1 MKSIDVALRIDID
14 TVKDAEMVPLV
25 IELLDG
31 FRICGTFFVTTGV
44 DNTYKN
50 FRNNLNPLQLRG
62 KISRYGVRQMFRG
75 LISREHV
82 ERTKA
87 LTVLVNSKHEVGLHG
102 HDHFDWMNHLDSMS
116 RDTIRDHFEMGIRL
130 FEEEFG
136 APPRSFASPGFKV
149 NDLSL
154 EIMESFDFTYASDFL
169 GSEVSHNGTL
179 QIPVA
184 LPSIGEMKTTH
195 SDTEIMTEYSE
206 TLNSAREFVVFYI
219 HPSQELVFDLE
230 MVKKL
235 LYSIKDNE
243 KFNPVTMSDI
253 AENYRSGSSRS

>member
-14 TVKDAEMVPLV
+14 TIKDAEMVPYV

-31 FRICGTFFVTTGV
+31 FGICGTFFVTTGV

-75 LISREHV
+75 LISRDHV

-87 LTVLVNSKHEVGLHG
+87 LTMIVNSKHEVGLHG
-102 HDHFDWMNHLDSMS
+102 HDHFDWMHQLDNMS
-116 RDTIRDHFEMGIRL
+116 RDTIRGHFEMGVRL

-136 APPRSFASPGFKV
+136 SPPRSFASPGFKV
-149 NDLSL
+149 NELSL
-154 EIMESFDFTYASDFL
+154 EIMESFDFTYGSDFL
-169 GSEVSHNGTL
+169 GSKVPHRGTL

-195 SDTEIMTEYSE
+195 SDREIMTEYSE
-206 TLNSAREFVVFYI
+206 TLNSTREFVVFYV
-219 HPSQELVFDLE
+219 HPSQEFVFNLE

-235 LYSIKDNE
+235 LYYIKDNE
-243 KFNPVTMSDI
+243 RFTPVTMSEI
-253 AENYRSGSSRS
+253 AGKIQNGSIRS

>member
-1 MKSIDVALRIDID
+1 MNSIDVALRIDID
-14 TVKDAEMVPLV
+14 TIKDAEMVPYV

-31 FRICGTFFVTTGV
+31 FGICGTFFVTTGV

-50 FRNNLNPLQLRG
+50 FGNNLNPLHLRG

-87 LTVLVNSKHEVGLHG
+87 LTMLVNSKHEVGLHG

-116 RDTIRDHFEMGIRL
+116 RDTIRGHFEIGVRL

-136 APPRSFASPGFKV
+136 TSPRSFASPGFKV

-169 GSEVSHNGTL
+169 GSKLSHIGTL

-184 LPSIGEMKTTH
+184 LPSIGEMKTTC
-195 SDTEIMTEYSE
+195 SDTEIMTKYID
-206 TLNSAREFVVFYI
+206 TLNSARKFVVFYI
-219 HPSQELVFDLE
+219 HPSQELVFNLE

-243 KFNPVTMSDI
+243 RFTPVTMSEI
-253 AENYRSGSSRS
+253 AGKIQTGSIRS